1 MCEAVPRR
9 QPQQRRAACRA
20 HPPPAPASAT
30 PAPPV
35 PQRHSTGRPVP
46 PAEAP
51 ERPREAP
58 AEAAQPEASL
68 SSAGPTRS
76 HGTAGGG
83 RVLRKEGGREEEG
96 TREGSGVPRTRPPG
110 PAASASASPSRSAPR
125 SRRSPHRPSAPARPG
140 PAPQASSP
148 RARPAGLC
156 PPQRCPT
163 VPPTPSWPHPRLL
176 RLTGKR
182 GAISAEQQWQKKR
195 PGCGEA
201 SAIFPPPPRR
211 PAPPGDAWRG
221 RTAAERGQK
230 GTAAETRKVGGA
242 EVGGVA
248 SRKGAWLVGEA
259 GPMALCGVWSRRRAA
274 VPIPVLDL
282 CFSSR

>member
-9 QPQQRRAACRA
+9 QPQKRLAACRA

-35 PQRHSTGRPVP
+35 PQRHSTGRPVT

-51 ERPREAP
+51 ERPRPKRHSPRPRSAQRAQRGATERRG
-58 AEAAQPEASL
+58 AAGSF
-68 SSAGPTRS
+68 
-76 HGTAGGG
+76 G
-83 RVLRKEGGREEEG
+83 RKGEGKRKERGKAAAFLGPAR
-96 TREGSGVPRTRPPG
+96 PAPRPPPPPPP
-110 PAASASASPSRSAPR
+110 PAQRPPVAAVPTAPR
-125 SRRSPHRPSAPARPG
+125 PRPG

-259 GPMALCGVWSRRRAA
+259 GPKALCGVWSRRRAA
-274 VPIPVLDL
+274 VPIPVPDL

>member
-1 MCEAVPRR
+1 MKQSHVGSRSSAGLRAELTLRLPR
-9 QPQQRRAACRA
+9 
-20 HPPPAPASAT
+20 PPPPPHRRCLSAT
-30 PAPPV
+30 ARVGPYPR
-35 PQRHSTGRPVP
+35 QRPRKG
-46 PAEAP
+46 P
-51 ERPREAP
+51 ERPRPKRHSPRPRSAQRAQRGATERRG
-58 AEAAQPEASL
+58 AAGSF
-68 SSAGPTRS
+68 
-76 HGTAGGG
+76 G
-83 RVLRKEGGREEEG
+83 RKGEGKRKERGKAAAFLGPAR
-96 TREGSGVPRTRPPG
+96 PAPRPPPPPPP
-110 PAASASASPSRSAPR
+110 PAQRPPVAAVPTAPR
-125 SRRSPHRPSAPARPG
+125 PRPG

-259 GPMALCGVWSRRRAA
+259 GPKALCGVWSRRRAA
-274 VPIPVLDL
+274 VPIPVPDL

>member
-76 HGTAGGG
+76 HGTAGSFG
-83 RVLRKEGGREEEG
+83 RKGEGKRKERGKAAAFLGPAR
-96 TREGSGVPRTRPPG
+96 PAPRPPPPPPP
-110 PAASASASPSRSAPR
+110 PAQRPPVAAVPTAPR
-125 SRRSPHRPSAPARPG
+125 PRPG

-259 GPMALCGVWSRRRAA
+259 GPKALCGVWSRRRAA
-274 VPIPVLDL
+274 VPIPVPDL

>member
-76 HGTAGGG
+76 HGTAGSFG
-83 RVLRKEGGREEEG
+83 RKGEGKRKERGKAAAFLGPAR
-96 TREGSGVPRTRPPG
+96 PAPRPPPPPPP
-110 PAASASASPSRSAPR
+110 PAQRPPVAAVPTAPR
-125 SRRSPHRPSAPARPG
+125 PRPG

-274 VPIPVLDL
+274 VPIPVPDL

>member
-1 MCEAVPRR
+1 MKQSHVGSRSSAGLRAELTLRLPR
-9 QPQQRRAACRA
+9 
-20 HPPPAPASAT
+20 PPPPPHRRCLSAT
-30 PAPPV
+30 ARVGPYPR
-35 PQRHSTGRPVP
+35 QRPRKG
-46 PAEAP
+46 P
-51 ERPREAP
+51 ERPRPKRHSPRPRSAQRAQRGATERRG
-58 AEAAQPEASL
+58 AAGSF
-68 SSAGPTRS
+68 
-76 HGTAGGG
+76 G
-83 RVLRKEGGREEEG
+83 RKGEGKRKERGKAAAFLGPAR
-96 TREGSGVPRTRPPG
+96 PAPRPPPPPPP
-110 PAASASASPSRSAPR
+110 PAQRPPVAAVPTAPR
-125 SRRSPHRPSAPARPG
+125 PRPG

-242 EVGGVA
+242 DV
-248 SRKGAWLVGEA
+248 GAWLPEKGRGLSGRRGQRRCAACGAVG
-259 GPMALCGVWSRRRAA
+259 ALPSPFPFQICAFHLGNKV
-274 VPIPVLDL
+274 
-282 CFSSR
+282 

>member
-110 PAASASASPSRSAPR
+110 PAASASASPSRSAPP

-140 PAPQASSP
+140 PP
-148 RARPAGLC
+148 GLIPTC
-156 PPQRCPT
+156 P
-163 VPPTPSWPHPRLL
+163 S
-176 RLTGKR
+176 R
-182 GAISAEQQWQKKR
+182 GALPAPALPYGSPDPVLA
-195 PGCGEA
+195 A
-201 SAIFPPPPRR
+201 
-211 PAPPGDAWRG
+211 PAPPPTHGQTGSDLG
-221 RTAAERGQK
+221 RTAVAEEAARLRGSLRHLPTPPAPHGGGGRRPRGDKKGRRQK
-230 GTAAETRKVGGA
+230 RVKWV
-242 EVGGVA
+242 VLRWGGVV

-274 VPIPVLDL
+274 VPIPVPDL

>member
-110 PAASASASPSRSAPR
+110 PAASASASASPSPSRSAPP

-140 PAPQASSP
+140 PP
-148 RARPAGLC
+148 GLIPTC
-156 PPQRCPT
+156 P
-163 VPPTPSWPHPRLL
+163 S
-176 RLTGKR
+176 R
-182 GAISAEQQWQKKR
+182 GALPAPALPYGSPDPVLA
-195 PGCGEA
+195 A
-201 SAIFPPPPRR
+201 
-211 PAPPGDAWRG
+211 PAPPPTHGQTGSDLG
-221 RTAAERGQK
+221 RTAVAEEAARLRGSLRHLP
-230 GTAAETRKVGGA
+230 TPPAPPRPA
-242 EVGGVA
+242 
-248 SRKGAWLVGEA
+248 
-259 GPMALCGVWSRRRAA
+259 RRRMEGEDGGREGTKRDGGRNA
-274 VPIPVLDL
+274 
-282 CFSSR
+282 

>member
-9 QPQQRRAACRA
+9 QPQQRLAACRA

-35 PQRHSTGRPVP
+35 PQRHSTGRPVT

-51 ERPREAP
+51 ERPRPKRHSPRPRSAQRAQRGATERRG
-58 AEAAQPEASL
+58 AAGSF
-68 SSAGPTRS
+68 
-76 HGTAGGG
+76 G
-83 RVLRKEGGREEEG
+83 RKGEGKRKERGKAAAFLGPAR
-96 TREGSGVPRTRPPG
+96 PAPRPPPPPPP
-110 PAASASASPSRSAPR
+110 PAQRPPVAAVPTAPR
-125 SRRSPHRPSAPARPG
+125 PRPG

-274 VPIPVLDL
+274 VPIPVPDL

>member
-51 ERPREAP
+51 ERPRPKRHSPRPRSAQRAQRGATEQRG
-58 AEAAQPEASL
+58 AAGSF
-68 SSAGPTRS
+68 
-76 HGTAGGG
+76 G
-83 RVLRKEGGREEEG
+83 RKGEGKRKERGKAAAFLGPARPAPRPPPPPPPPAQRPPVAAVP
-96 TREGSGVPRTRPPG
+96 TAPRTRPG
-110 PAASASASPSRSAPR
+110 PV
-125 SRRSPHRPSAPARPG
+125 
-140 PAPQASSP
+140 PQASSP

-274 VPIPVLDL
+274 VPIPVPDL

>member
-110 PAASASASPSRSAPR
+110 PAASASASPSRSAPP
-125 SRRSPHRPSAPARPG
+125 SRRSPHRPSDPARPG
-140 PAPQASSP
+140 PP
-148 RARPAGLC
+148 GLIPTC
-156 PPQRCPT
+156 P
-163 VPPTPSWPHPRLL
+163 S
-176 RLTGKR
+176 R
-182 GAISAEQQWQKKR
+182 GALPAPALPYGSPDPVLA
-195 PGCGEA
+195 A
-201 SAIFPPPPRR
+201 
-211 PAPPGDAWRG
+211 PAPPPTHGQTGSDLG
-221 RTAAERGQK
+221 RTAVAEEAARLRGSLRHLPTPPAPHGGGGRRPRGDKKGRRQK
-230 GTAAETRKVGGA
+230 RVKWV
-242 EVGGVA
+242 VL
-248 SRKGAWLVGEA
+248 RWGAWLPEKGRGLSGRRGQWRCAACGAVG
-259 GPMALCGVWSRRRAA
+259 ALPSPFPFQICAFHLGNKV
-274 VPIPVLDL
+274 
-282 CFSSR
+282 